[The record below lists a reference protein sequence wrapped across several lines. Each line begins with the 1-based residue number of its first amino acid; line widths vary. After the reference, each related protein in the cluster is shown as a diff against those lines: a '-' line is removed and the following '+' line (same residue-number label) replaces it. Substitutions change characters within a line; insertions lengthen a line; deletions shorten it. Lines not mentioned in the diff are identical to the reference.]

1 MPDGPILI
9 VDDDEVLGQILSRV
23 LTQQGYP
30 VERAGDAA
38 QALVQADRQ
47 APRLALL
54 DLCLPDQDGIDLA
67 NRLRQRVP
75 GLPLILMTAY
85 PLSLREHPERVQGF
99 AKVLTK
105 PLNLQELRQ
114 AVAAALDG
122 NGAGAVAT
130 EAVPAVPV
138 SPAPAS
144 STELAAERAPGEP
157 GPAPAYPLIPA
168 PRRRPW
174 LVWAGLAAAAVLLA
188 VVGVFVYPRF
198 TAHAAPPVV
207 EDRKPDAS
215 LVPGHEK
222 EDVIR
227 VPVDVVEKLGIR
239 VATAKEPGTPQ
250 PLVLPGSLALDNS
263 ALAII
268 HSRFAGEVVELGEV
282 ETENERGSTER
293 RPVRFGDFVKG
304 PRYDRKGNLLEP
316 GQLLAVVWS
325 KDLGE
330 KKSELVDALSQMHT
344 DKEQL
349 DKYEKLFEQGAI
361 PEVTLR
367 QARRAYEADL
377 NAANRAERTLRVWR
391 VPEDEIQAVRD
402 EAERIRQRGG
412 KRDKEKERN
421 WARVEVRSPV
431 NGVVVEENLHVGN
444 IVDTTTD
451 LFKVANVDHMTVW
464 AHVYEEQ
471 LPALLALRP
480 AQRRW
485 TIRVEA
491 DPKLRLPEGTFRKPS
506 YVLDPNQHT
515 ALVMGEVPNPGD
527 VLRAGQFIT
536 ATVKLPPPEG
546 VVSVPIAAVVEDGQ
560 TSTVFVEEGRGNYEP
575 PEETKGPERWK
586 YYALRRVAVGR
597 RLENVAYIHD
607 TVTAEQERRGMKPL
621 HVGER
626 VITQGSVLLKSEL
639 EDLET
644 SPEAA
649 GGK

>member
-1 MPDGPILI
+1 MTDGPILI

-30 VERAGDAA
+30 VERAADAA

-47 APRLALL
+47 PPRLALL

-67 NRLRQRVP
+67 NQLKQRVP

-114 AVAAALDG
+114 AVAAAL
-122 NGAGAVAT
+122 NGHAAPAAEAAAVA
-130 EAVPAVPV
+130 PAA
-138 SPAPAS
+138 PAPAPP
-144 STELAAERAPGEP
+144 AER
-157 GPAPAYPLIPA
+157 PAAGTSEDSASATYPLVPA
-168 PRRRPW
+168 RPRRRW
-174 LVWAGLAAAAVLLA
+174 AVWAGLAAAAVLLA
-188 VVGVFVYPRF
+188 LAGLLVYPHF
-198 TAHAAPPVV
+198 TAQAAPPVV
-207 EDRKPDAS
+207 QEQKPDAS

-239 VATAKEPGTPQ
+239 TARAEEPSKPR
-250 PLVLPGSLALDNS
+250 PLVLPGSLALDNN
-263 ALAII
+263 ALATV
-268 HSRFAGEVVELGEV
+268 HSRFAGEVVELGEI
-282 ETENERGSTER
+282 ETENDRGSTVR
-293 RPVRFGDFVKG
+293 RPIRFGDFVKG
-304 PRYDRKGNLLEP
+304 PRSDGKGNLIEP

-330 KKSELVDALSQMHT
+330 KKSELADALSQLRT
-344 DKEQL
+344 DKDQL
-349 DKYEKLFEQGAI
+349 DKYEKLYEQGAI

-367 QARRAYEADL
+367 QQRRAVEAGL
-377 NAANRAERTLRVWR
+377 NAVNKAERTLRTWR
-391 VPEDEIQAVRD
+391 LPDEEIQAVKD

-412 KRDKEKERN
+412 KRDKEKEKS
-421 WARVEVRSPV
+421 WARVEVRAPLD
-431 NGVVVEENLHVGN
+431 GVIVEQNVHVGN

-451 LFKVANVDHMTVW
+451 LFKVANVEHMTVW

-527 VLRAGQFIT
+527 VLRAGQFVT
-536 ATVKLPPPEG
+536 ATVKLPPPDG
-546 VVSVPIAAVVEDGQ
+546 VVSVPIAALVEDGQ
-560 TSTVFVEEGRGNYEP
+560 TSTVLVEEGRGKYESR
-575 PEETKGPERWK
+575 EETKGPEKWK
-586 YYALRRVAVGR
+586 YYALRRVAVDR
-597 RLENVAYIHD
+597 RLEDAAYLRD
-607 TVTAEQERRGMKPL
+607 AVSKDQERRGIRPVVL
-621 HVGER
+621 GER
-626 VITQGSVLLKSEL
+626 VVTQGSVLLKSEL
-639 EDLET
+639 EDLQT
-644 SPEAA
+644 SPP
-649 GGK
+649 GNNGSK